1 MAVRRISSWRR
12 RASDITSGF
21 FSQREVEPS
30 TSVNRKVRVCGSAI
44 RSAFLLFL
52 Y

>member
-1 MAVRRISSWRR
+1 
-12 RASDITSGF
+12 
-21 FSQREVEPS
+21 VEPS

-44 RSAFLLFL
+44 RFAFLLFL